1 MEESIVM
8 QKQVKLVCGTLLLGA
23 LIGIGAGNANGHH
36 VYAADISA
44 QVPQKVNVAKTT
56 EAYSYATGKR
66 TFDGHHR
73 LQEIH
78 EAGTGQYLFCVQWS
92 KVAPSNQEIMKKTE
106 ANPAVEWLVNDFYR
120 GAGKRSQSIG
130 SEDGDYWLYQSVIH
144 WITGGKG
151 LGGAPNIDYWL
162 DHGEINTT
170 VANKLKALHAKA
182 LSVTNNNQSRFVTN
196 SHSLNFNPNKL
207 TINPNG
213 DAPVN
218 GFYQGNIKF
227 SSNNVNGVKVTME
240 GQPSGTKLEGGNLNN
255 LANGTNLSVK
265 VPMSQ
270 NKPANFKVKAT
281 GTWDKSSKV
290 VWIYGDA
297 GNVKQNV
304 THVSAVTTP
313 VQVSTEAQLNVIVR
327 DHFNLKVSK
336 KAFNGQG
343 LAGSQFVLIRRPAGT
358 KDLNI
363 TPDQAKKEA
372 YRKVG
377 DELVLGHSDQAPFIG
392 TTDNNG
398 NLYFDKV
405 KYDDP
410 STSYDYYGIEVK
422 APNGYSLS
430 STPVKFERINVEAPK
445 EVSATIQDSTQPMP
459 ETGSKRLLKVG
470 ITAVGLAFLGAGST
484 LVLRRKKQGDH

>member
-1 MEESIVM
+1 M
-8 QKQVKLVCGTLLLGA
+8 QLHLKKVATGALVFGA
-23 LIGIGAGNANGHH
+23 LIGFSQWR
-36 VYAADISA
+36 VPMVSAADITA
-44 QVPQKVNVAKTT
+44 QVPQKVKVAKTT

-162 DHGEINTT
+162 DHGEINTN

-196 SHSLNFNPNKL
+196 SHSLSFNPNKI

-213 DAPVN
+213 DAPTN

-227 SSNNVNGVKVTME
+227 NSSNVNNVKVTMQ
-240 GQPSGTKLEGGNLNN
+240 GQPNGTKLEGGNLNN
-255 LANGTNLSVK
+255 LANGTNLNVK
-265 VPMSQ
+265 VPGSVP
-270 NKPANFKVKAT
+270 NNSSFKIKAT
-281 GTWDKSSKV
+281 GTWNQSSKV
-290 VWIYGDA
+290 VWIYGDS
-297 GNVKQNV
+297 GNVRQNV

-313 VQVSTEAQLNVIVR
+313 VQVSTEAQVNTTVR
-327 DHFNLKVSK
+327 KSIDLVVNKQDFGGR
-336 KAFNGQG
+336 A
-343 LAGSQFVLIRRPAGT
+343 LAGSQFVLIRRPKGT
-358 KDLNI
+358 QNLNI
-363 TPDQAKKEA
+363 DPEQAKKEA

-377 DELVLGHSDQAPFIG
+377 DELVLGHNDQQPFIA
-392 TTDNNG
+392 TTDSNG
-398 NLYFDKV
+398 RLVFNKV
-405 KYDDP
+405 RLDENP
-410 STSYDYYGIEVK
+410 MNQYDYYGIEVK

-430 STPVKFERINVEAPK
+430 PTPVKFSSINVASPK
-445 EVSATIQDSTQPMP
+445 EVSANIKDSTQPMP

-470 ITAVGLAFLGAGST
+470 ITATGLLFLGAGSL